1 MSDGGRWRGMVWAV
15 TIVALCY
22 SAAHFV
28 QSGMLFPL
36 RQENLAKFD
45 EEMPPL
51 RVHLQTGEP
60 VHFNNAVQYGPVFFF
75 VVHPPA
81 RLAPQSPRALS
92 DWLYAIQIFCIGL
105 GFIVTCAT
113 LRPFVRPRQVPLM
126 IAWLAVL
133 WLNFAPLYTI
143 LAVKSVETWE
153 MCLLSIALYAFVR
166 DKVWVMAAAV
176 AAAAL
181 IKVLPAIF
189 FFYLLI
195 TNRRVVRLRVR
206 RTARAAPCQPRH
218 IRTRDGLVVLAEGR
232 GIGGWRVLRP
242 PLARKPVAQGR
253 DRQAA
258 RPSGNPLR
266 AGAKRDQ
273 CAAVAG
279 APEGGRHTGRRVGAD
294 RPGAAGVDVAGR
306 RGQIPR
312 NDRMGVVAADRGHA
326 DLVAEHD
333 LRIRHAGARRDQLCR
348 GRPGRRRGADP
359 PPSSRV
365 GVSWRR
371 DVSSGRATA
380 AAGAEPLDVR
390 GRPQPLERL
399 LAPDGL
405 RSVSVLL
412 LSSRGPVSARR
423 RDLAASA
430 AAERGAAVASSSSG

>member
-28 QSGMLFPL
+28 QSGIVFPI

-45 EEMPPL
+45 EELPPL

-60 VHFNNAVQYGPVFFF
+60 VHFNNVVQYGPVFFF
-75 VVHPPA
+75 VVHPLLVGTA
-81 RLAPQSPRALS
+81 SPRALS

-105 GFIVTCAT
+105 GFTVTCAT
-113 LRPFVRPRQVPLM
+113 LRPFVRPRHVPLM

-166 DKVWVMAAAV
+166 DKVWVMAASV

-195 TNRRVVRLRVR
+195 TNRRAFVYACVALLALLLVSHAIYGPEMGLLYWPKVVGSAAGESFGLRWHENLSLKAAIAKLLGHLEIPYGPGQSGTNVRLSPARLKAAVMLGDALVLSGLALLAWTWRGVAVR
-206 RTARAAPCQPRH
+206 SRETIVWEWSLLTVAMLILSPNTTFEYATLALGAISYAAVGLAGAAAP
-218 IRTRDGLVVLAEGR
+218 I
-232 GIGGWRVLRP
+232 
-242 PLARKPVAQGR
+242 
-253 DRQAA
+253 
-258 RPSGNPLR
+258 
-266 AGAKRDQ
+266 
-273 CAAVAG
+273 
-279 APEGGRHTGRRVGAD
+279 
-294 RPGAAGVDVAGR
+294 
-306 RGQIPR
+306 
-312 NDRMGVVAADRGHA
+312 
-326 DLVAEHD
+326 
-333 LRIRHAGARRDQLCR
+333 
-348 GRPGRRRGADP
+348 RRRQLAWGCLGGAMFLL
-359 PPSSRV
+359 
-365 GVSWRR
+365 GVLLPRQVLNR
-371 DVSSGRATA
+371 
-380 AAGAEPLDVR
+380 LDVR

-430 AAERGAAVASSSSG
+430 AGERGAAVASSSSG